1 MFRFDIELRSVAGG
15 RGGGA
20 PSLPAPGSC
29 RGQSS
34 EGPFPDQLSFE
45 FRQSREEREDQ
56 LSAGRRRVEAGPLAG
71 EHPDPDV
78 PVVEVLHQVD
88 EMAEIATEAIEP
100 PDDDHVSLPRRLEE
114 GGESRAVL
122 TLSGRLVLVDRVVA
136 GAGLAQSIPLQV
148 EALGTVRL
156 RYPRVADQHW
166 RLQNDRFCDT

>member
-1 MFRFDIELRSVAGG
+1 MVALVTPSS
-15 RGGGA
+15 RHSSLTFVS

-56 LSAGRRRVEAGPLAG
+56 LSAGRRRVDAGPLAG
-71 EHPDPDV
+71 EHPDPDA

-114 GGESRAVL
+114 GGEPRAVL
-122 TLSGRLVLVDRVVA
+122 PLSGRLVLVDRVGA
-136 GAGLAQSIPLQV
+136 DAGLAQSIPLQGRGSGNRPPSIS
-148 EALGTVRL
+148 ARSRSASWSPKRPFL
-156 RYPRVADQHW
+156 
-166 RLQNDRFCDT
+166 